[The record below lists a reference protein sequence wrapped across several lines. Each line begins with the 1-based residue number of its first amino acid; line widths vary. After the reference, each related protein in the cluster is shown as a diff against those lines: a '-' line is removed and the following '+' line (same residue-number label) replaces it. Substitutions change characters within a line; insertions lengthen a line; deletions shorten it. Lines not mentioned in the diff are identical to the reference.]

1 MSPAGGSP
9 HRGLHHGSVVIRWLR
24 VLLRE
29 KLTDQGRLVFWLFL
43 LANATGMA
51 SFVVKIYYVWCGLLA
66 LLVTSVAASRW
77 ARVPLGVELDT
88 PRNTTAGEVLQ
99 LPLKVWNPT
108 ARPGRDLQF
117 SLLDPPRGVVG
128 QRATLA
134 HLAPGE
140 ERLLTLTVEFPA
152 RGHYV
157 LAGVTQGN
165 VFPWGLWRDQRRL
178 GPARSL
184 LVYPRFHPLL
194 TLDIPVGRRYQP
206 GGIALTSH
214 VGDST
219 EFVSTR
225 EFRTGDSLRNI
236 HWRSWGRLGKPVVKE
251 FQEEYFCRI
260 ALLLDT
266 FLPARAPAGS
276 AQAFEAAVSLAAAVT
291 NRLALEEYVVDLFA
305 AGPEIYHFQAGRSLG
320 YLENVMDILACVE
333 ACPEPPF
340 QRIEPVLLD
349 HMGNITTTVALLLA
363 WDEERAGMLR
373 ALQDRGSEL
382 KILLVQPDPP
392 ALDEHPTLGRIHW
405 IPPQQILNGGVEDL

>member
-1 MSPAGGSP
+1 VIRGSGPSRSQAHGG
-9 HRGLHHGSVVIRWLR
+9 GLIVRWLR

-29 KLTDQGRLVFWLFL
+29 KLTDTGRLVFWLFW
-43 LANATGMA
+43 LATTTGMA
-51 SFVVKIYYVWCGLLA
+51 SFVVKIYFLWSALLGLLA
-66 LLVTSVAASRW
+66 ISILASRL
-77 ARVPLGVELDT
+77 ARVRLLAELRT
-88 PRNTTAGEVLQ
+88 PRNTLAGGTLE
-99 LPLKVWNPT
+99 LPLRLSNPT
-108 ARPGRDLQF
+108 RRTARDLQF
-117 SLLDPPRGVVG
+117 SLLDPPAGLDWTRVPLE
-128 QRATLA
+128 QIS
-134 HLAPGE
+134 PGE
-140 ERLLTLTVEFPA
+140 ERVLTLPVRFPR
-152 RGHYV
+152 RGH
-157 LAGVTQGN
+157 LILKGVRQDN
-165 VFPWGLWRDQRRL
+165 VFPWGLWRDTRRL
-178 GPARSL
+178 LQPRSL
-184 LVYPRFHPLL
+184 LVYPTFHPLL
-194 TLDIPVGRRYQP
+194 GLDIPVGRRYQP

-214 VGDST
+214 VGEST

-236 HWRSWGRLGKPVVKE
+236 HWRSWGRLGRPVVKE

-266 FLPARAPAGS
+266 YVPSRKGEE
-276 AQAFEAAVSLAAAVT
+276 AFEAAISLAASVA

-305 AGPEIYHFQAGRSLG
+305 AGLEVHHFQAGRSLG
-320 YLENVMDILACVE
+320 YLDNVMDILACVE